1 MSVTRADVGKIAAL
15 ARLELDDEEVA
26 RLTTDLNGILE
37 HVDQL
42 TSLDLA
48 EASDLTPQTRAPLP
62 STRPEAA
69 EDADALDLP
78 PASFAPDWR
87 QSFFV
92 VPPPPGTHREDAE

>member
-1 MSVTRADVGKIAAL
+1 MSVTPVDVAKIAAL
-15 ARLELDDEEVA
+15 ARLELEEQEVE
-26 RLTTDLNGILE
+26 RLTTELNGILQ

-48 EASDLTPQTRAPLP
+48 ETSDLRLQGRDSLS

-69 EDADALDLP
+69 EEPDALDLP

-87 QSFFV
+87 QNFFV
-92 VPPPPGTHREDAE
+92 VPPPPGMHREDAE